1 MDKFLELYAKY
12 RYLIWPI
19 IIGLGIVVLFSWL
32 NEYTYC
38 KNMAI
43 LMGADYKFTLQGCL
57 VRPLGVEQWAP
68 LELFRYQIPL
78 Q

>member
-1 MDKFLELYAKY
+1 MDKFLGLYEKY

-19 IIGLGIVVLFSWL
+19 IISLSFILLLSWL

-57 VRPLGVEQWAP
+57 VHPQGVEDWVP

>member
-1 MDKFLELYAKY
+1 MNNFLKLYQKY
-12 RYLIWPI
+12 RYLIWPV
-19 IIGLGIVVLFSWL
+19 IIGVSIVLAIGWL

-38 KNMAI
+38 KNMAV
-43 LMGADYKFTLQGCL
+43 LMRADYKFTLQGCL
-57 VRPLGVEQWAP
+57 VHPLGVKEWVP

>member
-1 MDKFLELYAKY
+1 MDKVIKLYLKY
-12 RYLIWPI
+12 NYLVWPI
-19 IIGLGIVVLFSWL
+19 IIGLGIVVLFGWL

-43 LMGADYKFTLQGCL
+43 LMEAKSKFTLQGCL
-57 VRPLGVEQWAP
+57 VLPQGVEDWVP
-68 LELFRYQIPL
+68 LELVRYQIPL